1 MPAVHR
7 DSRRPEQ
14 SAVRPMEWQETGVRN
29 PHVFGALAMMHLLLG
44 FGIAIAVGLTG
55 IGGGSFTV
63 PALLLIIGLP
73 AGEAVGTAFVFAGVL
88 RLVAAPFY
96 LLGRQ
101 VHSRYFRL
109 LLQGAVP
116 GLVIG
121 MYALHSL
128 AGHEGSPWV
137 VISLGLLLAAS
148 SSVTFVPRIQN
159 PNFTVR
165 NAHWLP
171 WLAFP
176 IGVESGF
183 SSAGAGALGT
193 VLLLNYSEMTPPQ
206 VVGTDLVFG
215 LVLAIIGSAVHWSFG
230 SVSTEVLLQ
239 LLAGGVPGVVVG
251 CLLTRRLPAQK
262 LKAVVAVIAICA
274 GLQLVWSGARTLVA
288 ERTQN
293 TTTSIGKIRGSQPV
307 VLLSPVVEP
316 GLVAEG
322 VLETK

>member
-1 MPAVHR
+1 MI
-7 DSRRPEQ
+7 
-14 SAVRPMEWQETGVRN
+14 
-29 PHVFGALAMMHLLLG
+29 HLLLG
-44 FGIAIAVGLTG
+44 FFIALAVGLTG
-55 IGGGSFTV
+55 VGGGSFTV
-63 PALLLIIGLP
+63 PALLLIVGLP

-88 RLVAAPFY
+88 RLIAAPFY

-109 LLQGAVP
+109 LLKGAVP
-116 GLVIG
+116 GLVLG

-137 VISLGLLLAAS
+137 VILLGLLLAAS
-148 SSVTFVPRIQN
+148 SSVTFVPRMQN
-159 PNFTVR
+159 PKFAR
-165 NAHWLP
+165 KNARWLP

-215 LVLAIIGSAVHWSFG
+215 LVLAIIGGAVHWGFG
-230 SVSTEVLLQ
+230 SVSTAVLLQ

-251 CLLTRRLPAQK
+251 CLLTRHLPAQR

-274 GLQLVWSGARTLVA
+274 GLQLVWSGTRSLVTERAANTGTL
-288 ERTQN
+288 T
-293 TTTSIGKIRGSQPV
+293 GKTRNRQPV
-307 VLLSPVVEP
+307 VLLSPAVKP
-316 GLVAEG
+316 GLVAESI
-322 VLETK
+322 LETK